1 MEYICKV
8 GTPSGEIVE
17 RSFDAPNEEA
27 LKADLARQG
36 LFLFSH
42 RKATQGFRLFAPR
55 VKAESL
61 QLFGQE
67 LAALLRAGLP
77 LAQSMDLMV
86 ERQRDPL
93 FKRSLG
99 AVRDRIKSGAALSES
114 FRQEG
119 SLYPQ
124 MFSASLIAG
133 ERSGNLEAV
142 LRRFVTYVK
151 LNQTIK
157 KKAIAASVYPMVL
170 FSGMFGLMFVMLTR
184 VLPQFTGFYGSL
196 GAELPLPTRILLG
209 LSEQART
216 WSLPL
221 FVVLAVGLGAFAV
234 WIQDPPNRERF
245 DGWILRIPFFGSL
258 MRTYSTS
265 QLARSLSTLLSGGL
279 PLVQSLG
286 VAAASVG
293 NRAISAAAFGAVP
306 QIQEGK
312 SLSMALGATGHV
324 EGLTVEMIR
333 VGESTGA
340 LGEMLSQVADFY
352 DEDLEVKVQTI
363 LSLVEPV
370 LLIFMAVVIGAMVLA
385 LYLPMFEA
393 FSAIQTRTGGG

>member
-1 MEYICKV
+1 MEYICKI
-8 GTPSGEIVE
+8 GTPAGEIVE
-17 RSFDAPNEEA
+17 RSFDAPNEDA
-27 LKADLARQG
+27 LKADLLRQG

-42 RKATQGFRLFAPR
+42 RKAAQAFRFGAPR
-55 VKAESL
+55 VKPENL

-67 LAALLRAGLP
+67 LAALLKAGLP

-86 ERQRDPL
+86 ERQRDPV
-93 FKRSLG
+93 FKRSL
-99 AVRDRIKSGAALSES
+99 ASVRDRVKSGAALSES

-119 SLYPQ
+119 ALYPQ
-124 MFSASLIAG
+124 MFPASLIAG
-133 ERSGNLEAV
+133 ERSGNLEGV
-142 LRRFVTYVK
+142 LRRFVSYVK
-151 LNQTIK
+151 LNQAIK
-157 KKAIAASVYPMVL
+157 KKVIAASVYPMVL
-170 FSGMFGLMFVMLTR
+170 FSGMFGLMYVMLTR

-209 LSEQART
+209 VSDQVRQ

-221 FVVLAVGLGAFAV
+221 LGALILFAFFFAT
-234 WIQDPPNRERF
+234 WIQAPENRERF
-245 DGWILRIPFFGSL
+245 DGWVLRVPFFGGL

-279 PLVQSLG
+279 PLVQALG
-286 VAAASVG
+286 VASASVG
-293 NRAISAAAFGAVP
+293 NRAISAAAASAVP

-312 SLSMALGATGHV
+312 SLSLALGSTGHV
-324 EGLTVEMIR
+324 EPLTVEMVR

-340 LGEMLSQVADFY
+340 LGEMLNQVADFY

-363 LSLVEPV
+363 LALVEPV

-385 LYLPMFEA
+385 LYLPMFRV
-393 FSAIQTRTGGG
+393 IDLVQ

>member
-17 RSFDAPNEEA
+17 RSFEAQNEAA
-27 LKADLARQG
+27 LKADLLRQG

-42 RKATQGFRLFAPR
+42 RRAAQGFRFFTPR
-55 VKAESL
+55 VRPESL

-67 LAALLRAGLP
+67 LAALLKAGLP
-77 LAQSMDLMV
+77 LTQSMDLMV

-93 FKRSLG
+93 FKRSLTV
-99 AVRDRIKSGAALSES
+99 VRDRIKSGAALSES

-119 SLYPQ
+119 ALYPP
-124 MFSASLIAG
+124 MFSATLIAG
-133 ERSGNLEAV
+133 ERSGNLEGV
-142 LRRFVTYVK
+142 LRRFVSYVK

-157 KKAIAASVYPMVL
+157 KKAISASVYPMVL
-170 FSGMFGLMFVMLTR
+170 LSAMLGLMYVMLTQ
-184 VLPQFTGFYGSL
+184 VLPQFSDFYSGL

-209 LSEQART
+209 VSGMARQ

-221 FVVLAVGLGAFAV
+221 LAGLVVSILVFVSWLQTPA
-234 WIQDPPNRERF
+234 NRERS
-245 DGWILRIPFFGSL
+245 DGWVLRIPFFGAL
-258 MRTYSTS
+258 LRTYSTS

-279 PLVQSLG
+279 PLVQSLT

-293 NRAISAAAFGAVP
+293 NRAIAAAAAAAVP

-312 SLSMALGATGHV
+312 SLSLTLGATGHI
-324 EGLTVEMIR
+324 EPLTVEMIR

-340 LGEMLSQVADFY
+340 LGEMLNQVADFY

-370 LLIFMAVVIGAMVLA
+370 LLVFMAVVIGAMVLA
-385 LYLPMFEA
+385 LYLPMFQA
-393 FSAIQTRTGGG
+393 ISAIQGRAGG

>member
-17 RSFDAPNEEA
+17 RSFDAPSEA
-27 LKADLARQG
+27 GLRADLLRQG

-42 RKATQGFRLFAPR
+42 RRAKRRFQLVAPR
-55 VKAESL
+55 VKPESL

-67 LAALLRAGLP
+67 LSALLKAGLP

-86 ERQRDPL
+86 ERQRDAL
-93 FKRSLG
+93 FKRSLA
-99 AVRDRIKSGAALSES
+99 AVRDRVKSGVALSEA
-114 FRQEG
+114 FRLEG
-119 SLYPQ
+119 ALYPQ
-124 MFSASLIAG
+124 MFAASIIAG

-142 LRRFVTYVK
+142 LRRFVSYVK
-151 LNQTIK
+151 LNQAIK

-170 FSGMFGLMFVMLTR
+170 FSGMFGLMYVMLTR
-184 VLPQFTGFYGSL
+184 VLPQFSGFYGSL

-209 LSEQART
+209 LSELVRV

-221 FVVLAVGLGAFAV
+221 LVVAALSGFGLVSWLQVPA
-234 WIQDPPNRERF
+234 NRERF
-245 DGWILRIPFFGSL
+245 DGWMLKIPFFGAL
-258 MRTYSTS
+258 LRTYSTS

-279 PLVQSLG
+279 PLVQSLS

-293 NRAISAAAFGAVP
+293 NRAISASAFAAVP

-312 SLSMALGATGHV
+312 SLSMAIGATGHV
-324 EGLTVEMIR
+324 EALTVEMIR

-340 LGEMLSQVADFY
+340 LGEMLNQVADFY

-363 LSLVEPV
+363 LALVEPV
-370 LLIFMAVVIGAMVLA
+370 LLIFMAIVIGAMVLA

-393 FSAIQTRTGGG
+393 FSAIQSRVGS

>member
-8 GTPSGEIVE
+8 GTPAGEIVE
-17 RSFDAPNEEA
+17 RSFDAPSEEA
-27 LKADLARQG
+27 LKADLVRQG

-42 RKATQGFRLFAPR
+42 RRASQGFRFGAQR
-55 VKAESL
+55 VRPENL

-77 LAQSMDLMV
+77 LTQSMDLMV

-99 AVRDRIKSGAALSES
+99 AVRDRIKSGSALSEA

-124 MFSASLIAG
+124 MFAASLVAG

-142 LRRFVTYVK
+142 LRRFVSYVR
-151 LNQTIK
+151 LNQAIK
-157 KKAIAASVYPMVL
+157 KKVISASVYPMVL
-170 FSGMFGLMFVMLTR
+170 FAGMFGLMYIMLTR

-196 GAELPLPTRILLG
+196 GAQLPLPTRILMG
-209 LSEQART
+209 ISERARE

-221 FVVLAVGLGAFAV
+221 LALLALGGFAFATWLRV
-234 WIQDPPNRERF
+234 PANRERW
-245 DGWILRIPFFGSL
+245 DGWILRIPFFGAL

-279 PLVQSLG
+279 PLVQALG
-286 VAAASVG
+286 VASASVG
-293 NRAISAAAFGAVP
+293 NRAISAAASAAVP
-306 QIQEGK
+306 QIQQGK
-312 SLSMALGATGHV
+312 SLSLALDATGHV
-324 EGLTVEMIR
+324 EPLTVEMIR
-333 VGESTGA
+333 VGENTGA
-340 LGEMLSQVADFY
+340 LGEMLNQVADFY

-370 LLIFMAVVIGAMVLA
+370 LLLFMAVVIGSMVLA

-393 FSAIQTRTGGG
+393 FSALQTRGGG

>member
-8 GTPSGEIVE
+8 GTPAGEIVE
-17 RSFDAPNEEA
+17 RSFDAPNEDA
-27 LKADLARQG
+27 LKADLQRQG
-36 LFLFSH
+36 LFLFSL
-42 RKATQGFRLFAPR
+42 RKPSGSFSFRSPR
-55 VKAESL
+55 VKAQNL

-67 LAALLRAGLP
+67 LAALLKAGLP

-93 FKRSLG
+93 FRRSLS

-119 SLYPQ
+119 ALYPP

-133 ERSGNLEAV
+133 ERSGNLEGV
-142 LRRFVTYVK
+142 LRRFVSYVK
-151 LNQTIK
+151 LNQAIK
-157 KKAIAASVYPMVL
+157 KKVISASVYPMVL
-170 FSGMFGLMFVMLTR
+170 FAGMSGLMYVMLTR
-184 VLPQFTGFYGSL
+184 VLPQFTDFYGTL
-196 GAELPLPTRILLG
+196 GAQLPLPTRILLT
-209 LSEQART
+209 LSNQTRE
-216 WSLPL
+216 WSLPI
-221 FVVLAVGLGAFAV
+221 FVMTLVASAAMFSWLQKDA
-234 WIQDPPNRERF
+234 NRTRF
-245 DGWILRIPFFGSL
+245 DGWILRIPFFGQL

-279 PLVQSLG
+279 PLVQALS
-286 VAAASVG
+286 VASASVG
-293 NRAISAAAFGAVP
+293 NRAISSAAAAAVP

-312 SLSMALGATGHV
+312 SLSMALDATGHV
-324 EGLTVEMIR
+324 EPLTVEMIR

-340 LGEMLSQVADFY
+340 LGEMLNQVADFY

-363 LSLVEPV
+363 LALVEPV

-393 FSAIQTRTGGG
+393 FSAIQTRTGG

>member
-8 GTPSGEIVE
+8 GTPAGEIVE
-17 RSFDAPNEEA
+17 RSFDAPDVEA
-27 LKADLARQG
+27 LKAELQRQG

-42 RKATQGFRLFAPR
+42 KAASRGMGVFAQR
-55 VKAESL
+55 VKLESL

-67 LAALLRAGLP
+67 LAALLKAGLP

-93 FKRSLG
+93 FRRSLG
-99 AVRDRIKSGAALSES
+99 SVRDRVKSGAALSES

-119 SLYPQ
+119 ALYPQ

-133 ERSGNLEAV
+133 ERSGNLEGV
-142 LRRFVTYVK
+142 LRRFVSYVK
-151 LNQTIK
+151 LNQAIK
-157 KKAIAASVYPMVL
+157 KKVIAASVYPMVL
-170 FSGMFGLMFVMLTR
+170 FSGMFGLMYVMLTR

-196 GAELPLPTRILLG
+196 GAQLPLPTRILLG
-209 LSEQART
+209 LSEQVRL

-221 FVVLAVGLGAFAV
+221 LGVLAAAVFGLV
-234 WIQDPPNRERF
+234 TWIQDPRNRERF
-245 DGWILRIPFFGSL
+245 DGWLLRIPFFGNL
-258 MRTYSTS
+258 MKTYSTS

-279 PLVQSLG
+279 PLVQALS
-286 VAAASVG
+286 VASASVG
-293 NRAISAAAFGAVP
+293 NRAIAASASAAVP

-312 SLSMALGATGHV
+312 SLSLALGATGHV
-324 EGLTVEMIR
+324 EALTVEMIR

-340 LGEMLSQVADFY
+340 LGEMLNQVADFY
-352 DEDLEVKVQTI
+352 DEDLDVKVQTI

-393 FSAIQTRTGGG
+393 FSAIQSRVGG

>member
-1 MEYICKV
+1 MEYICKI
-8 GTPSGEIVE
+8 GTPSGEILE
-17 RSFDAPNEEA
+17 RSFKAADEGA
-27 LKADLARQG
+27 LKADLLRQG

-42 RKATQGFRLFAPR
+42 RRVSRGFRFGSPR
-55 VKAESL
+55 IRAQNL

-67 LAALLRAGLP
+67 LAALLKAGLP

-86 ERQRDPL
+86 ERQREPA
-93 FKRSLG
+93 FRRSLG
-99 AVRDRIKSGAALSES
+99 AVRDRVKSGAALSES

-119 SLYPQ
+119 ALYPP

-142 LRRFVTYVK
+142 LRRFVSYLK

-157 KKAIAASVYPMVL
+157 KKAISASVYPMVL
-170 FSGMFGLMFVMLTR
+170 FSAMFGLMYVMLTQ

-209 LSEQART
+209 VSDYVRE
-216 WSLPL
+216 WSLVMFAL
-221 FVVLAVGLGAFAV
+221 VIVSGFGLMSWLQA
-234 WIQDPPNRERF
+234 QTNRERF
-245 DGWILRIPFFGSL
+245 DGWILNIPFFGAL
-258 MRTYSTS
+258 LRTYSTS

-279 PLVQSLG
+279 PLVQALG

-293 NRAISAAAFGAVP
+293 NRAISASAAAAVP

-312 SLSMALGATGHV
+312 SLSLALDATGHI
-324 EGLTVEMIR
+324 EPLTIEMIR
-333 VGESTGA
+333 VGENTGA
-340 LGEMLSQVADFY
+340 LGEMLNQVADFY

-363 LSLVEPV
+363 LALVEPV

-385 LYLPMFEA
+385 LYLPMFQA
-393 FSAIQTRTGGG
+393 FSVIQSRAGG

>member
-8 GTPSGEIVE
+8 GTPAGEIVE
-17 RSFDAPNEEA
+17 RTFDAPNEEA
-27 LKADLARQG
+27 LKADLQRQG

-42 RKATQGFRLFAPR
+42 RKASSDFNLTAPR
-55 VKAESL
+55 VKAENL

-67 LAALLRAGLP
+67 LAALLKAGLP
-77 LAQSMDLMV
+77 LTQGMDLMV

-99 AVRDRIKSGAALSES
+99 AVRDRVKSGAALSEA

-124 MFSASLIAG
+124 MFAASLIAG
-133 ERSGNLEAV
+133 ERSGNLEGV
-142 LRRFVTYVK
+142 LRRFVAYLK
-151 LNQTIK
+151 LSQTIK
-157 KKAIAASVYPMVL
+157 KKVIAASVYPMVL
-170 FSGMFGLMFVMLTR
+170 FAGMFGLMYVMLTR
-184 VLPQFTGFYGSL
+184 VLPEFTGFYGSL
-196 GAELPLPTRILLG
+196 GAELPLPTRMLMG
-209 LSEQART
+209 LSAQVRQ

-221 FVVLAVGLGAFAV
+221 IVALVAAGFGLAAWLRGPL
-234 WIQDPPNRERF
+234 NRERF
-245 DGWILRIPFFGSL
+245 DGWTLRIPFFGPL
-258 MRTYSTS
+258 LQTYSTS
-265 QLARSLSTLLSGGL
+265 QLARSLATLLSGGL
-279 PLVQSLG
+279 PLVQALG

-293 NRAISAAAFGAVP
+293 NRAIAASAAAAVP
-306 QIQEGK
+306 QIQQGK
-312 SLSMALGATGHV
+312 SLSLALEATGQV
-324 EGLTVEMIR
+324 EPLTVEMIR

-340 LGEMLSQVADFY
+340 LGEMLNQVADFY

-370 LLIFMAVVIGAMVLA
+370 LLLFMAVVIGSMVLA

-393 FSAIQTRTGGG
+393 FSALQSRGGN

>member
-8 GTPSGEIVE
+8 GTPSGEILE

-27 LKADLARQG
+27 LKADLLRQG

-42 RKATQGFRLFAPR
+42 RKATQGFRLFAPK

-67 LAALLRAGLP
+67 LAALLKAGLP
-77 LAQSMDLMV
+77 LTQSMDLMV

-93 FKRSLG
+93 FKRSL
-99 AVRDRIKSGAALSES
+99 ATVRDRIKSGAALSES

-119 SLYPQ
+119 ALYPQ
-124 MFSASLIAG
+124 MFSATLIAG

-157 KKAIAASVYPMVL
+157 KKVISASVYPFVL
-170 FSGMFGLMFVMLTR
+170 FSGMFALMYVMLTR
-184 VLPQFTGFYGSL
+184 VLPQFTEFYTSL
-196 GAELPLPTRILLG
+196 EAELPLPTRILLG
-209 LSEQART
+209 LSEYARA

-221 FVVLAVGLGAFAV
+221 LILLAISLIAFLS
-234 WIQDPPNRERF
+234 WLQTPLNRERF
-245 DGWILRIPFFGSL
+245 DGFVLKIPFFGPL
-258 MRTYSTS
+258 MKTYSTS

-279 PLVQSLG
+279 PLVQSLS
-286 VAAASVG
+286 VASASVG
-293 NRAISAAAFGAVP
+293 NRAISAAAAAAVP

-312 SLSMALGATGHV
+312 SLSTALGATGHV
-324 EGLTVEMIR
+324 EALTVEMIR

-340 LGEMLSQVADFY
+340 LGEMLNQVADFY

-363 LSLVEPV
+363 LALVEPV
-370 LLIFMAVVIGAMVLA
+370 LLMFMAVVIGGMVLA

-393 FSAIQTRTGGG
+393 FSAIQGKTGG

>member
-8 GTPSGEIVE
+8 GTSAGEIVE
-17 RSFDAPNEEA
+17 RSFDAPNEDA
-27 LKADLARQG
+27 LKTDLARQG

-42 RKATQGFRLFAPR
+42 RKAAQGFNFRSPR
-55 VKAESL
+55 VRPESL

-67 LAALLRAGLP
+67 LAALLKAGLP

-86 ERQRDPL
+86 ERQRDQV
-93 FKRSLG
+93 FKRSLS

-119 SLYPQ
+119 ALYPQ

-133 ERSGNLEAV
+133 ERSGNLEGV
-142 LRRFVTYVK
+142 LRRFVSYVK

-157 KKAIAASVYPMVL
+157 KKVIAASVYPMVL
-170 FSGMFGLMFVMLTR
+170 FTGMFGLMYVMLTR
-184 VLPQFTGFYGSL
+184 VLPQFTGFYGGL
-196 GAELPLPTRILLG
+196 GAQLPLPTRILLG
-209 LSEQART
+209 LSDQVRL

-221 FVVLAVGLGAFAV
+221 LVVLAASAFALTT
-234 WIQDPPNRERF
+234 WLQTPTNRERF
-245 DGWILRIPFFGSL
+245 DGWILRVPFFGTL

-279 PLVQSLG
+279 PLVQALG

-293 NRAISAAAFGAVP
+293 NRAISAAAAAAVP

-312 SLSMALGATGHV
+312 SLSLALDATGHV
-324 EGLTVEMIR
+324 EPLTVEMIR

-340 LGEMLSQVADFY
+340 LGEMLNQVADFY

-393 FSAIQTRTGGG
+393 FSAIQSRTGG

>member
-8 GTPSGEIVE
+8 GTPAGEIVE

-27 LKADLARQG
+27 LRADLLRQG

-42 RKATQGFRLFAPR
+42 RKVTQGFRFGAPR
-55 VKAESL
+55 VKPESL

-67 LAALLRAGLP
+67 LAALLKAGLP

-93 FKRSLG
+93 FKRSLA

-119 SLYPQ
+119 ALYPQ
-124 MFSASLIAG
+124 MFSASLVAG

-142 LRRFVTYVK
+142 LRRFVSYVK
-151 LNQTIK
+151 LNQAIK
-157 KKAIAASVYPMVL
+157 KKVIAASVYPMVL
-170 FSGMFGLMFVMLTR
+170 FSGMFGLMYVMLTR
-184 VLPQFTGFYGSL
+184 VLPQFTEFYGSL
-196 GAELPLPTRILLG
+196 GAQLPLPTRVLMG
-209 LSEQART
+209 LSDQARQ
-216 WSLPL
+216 WSLPI
-221 FVVLAVGLGAFAV
+221 LAVLVVGGFALAT
-234 WIQDPPNRERF
+234 WLQASANRERF
-245 DGWILRIPFFGSL
+245 DGWILRIPFFGAL

-279 PLVQSLG
+279 PLVQALG
-286 VAAASVG
+286 VASASVG
-293 NRAISAAAFGAVP
+293 NRAISAAAAAAVP

-312 SLSMALGATGHV
+312 SLSLALDATGHV
-324 EGLTVEMIR
+324 EPLTVEMIR
-333 VGESTGA
+333 VGENTGA
-340 LGEMLSQVADFY
+340 LGEMLNQVADFY

-363 LSLVEPV
+363 LALVEPV
-370 LLIFMAVVIGAMVLA
+370 LLVFMAVVIGSMVLA

-393 FSAIQTRTGGG
+393 FSALQSRGGG